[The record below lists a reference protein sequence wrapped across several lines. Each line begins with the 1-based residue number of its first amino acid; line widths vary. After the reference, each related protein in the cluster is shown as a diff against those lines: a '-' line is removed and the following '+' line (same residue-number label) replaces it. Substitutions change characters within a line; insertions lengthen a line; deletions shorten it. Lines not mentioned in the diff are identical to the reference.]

1 MDYNLKAG
9 YIINSSIMTRS
20 KKEYKDT
27 GTERLELMVL
37 ETCKRLSF
45 NAHILRVK
53 WEAAV

>member
-1 MDYNLKAG
+1 
-9 YIINSSIMTRS
+9 MTRS